1 MKHQHKN
8 ISRRLA
14 AAVMAGAMMVSMVG
28 MTAFAQQGDPAESEY
43 VYSTGDTF
51 TITKHLKIP
60 AYIMTPDVTF
70 GFTITGATNVGEQT
84 IGDIPVQ
91 AGTTGDIEQTVGAN
105 FDPGTTVPTVDR
117 TEDEKAT
124 FKVNLSMYNAPGIY
138 KYSVAEDSTNP
149 YDGVTYSTEAKDLY
163 VYIQNKLDQDGNYID
178 ENNDKIP
185 DREVA
190 YVMLVNA
197 GENPEASAYKDDSF
211 TNKYGK
217 DESGEDTVYDLTLTK
232 KITGNVANLND
243 EFDFTVT
250 INADNVNDK
259 FVLRQQGEEDRII
272 GDNEGTVVTLGN
284 NESITIYG
292 LSAKDTYTIVESYG
306 TKEGYTTTAT
316 VDEVTYNLNG
326 GLTVEEEDG
335 INADV
340 SVVYTNDKTASTPT
354 GIAMTIAPY
363 AIMVVA
369 AAGVAF
375 LFLRRR
381 HSEF

>member
-51 TITKHLKIP
+51 TITKYLGIP

-70 GFTITGATNVGEQT
+70 DFMITGATNVGKQT

-91 AGTTGDIEQTVGAN
+91 AGATGDIKQTAGAN
-105 FDPGTTVPTVDR
+105 FDPGTTVPTEAR
-117 TEDEKAT
+117 TEEEQAT
-124 FKVNLSMYNAPGIY
+124 FKVNLNKYNAPGIY
-138 KYSVAEDSTNP
+138 KYSVAEDRTNP
-149 YDGVTYSTEAKDLY
+149 YDGVTYSTETKDLY
-163 VYIQNKLDQDGNYID
+163 VYIQNKVDGEGNYVD
-178 ENNDKIP
+178 SNTDGTP
-185 DREVA
+185 DLEVA

-197 GENPEASAYKDDSF
+197 NGDPTVPADKDNSF
-211 TNKYGK
+211 KNKYGK
-217 DESGEDTVYDLTLTK
+217 GESGEDTVYDLTLTK
-232 KITGNVANLND
+232 KITGNVANLSD
-243 EFDFTVT
+243 KFDFTVT
-250 INADNVNDK
+250 INADNASDK
-259 FVLRQQGEEDRII
+259 FVLRQQGETDKII
-272 GDNEGTVVTLGN
+272 GDNERTVVTLGN

-292 LSAKDTYTIVESYG
+292 LSTKDTYTIVEDYG

-354 GIAMTIAPY
+354 GVVMTVAPY
-363 AIMVVA
+363 IVMVAV

>member
-51 TITKHLKIP
+51 TITKYLEIP
-60 AYIMTPDVTF
+60 AYIMAPDVTF
-70 GFTITGATNVGEQT
+70 DFTITGATNVGEET
-84 IGDIPVQ
+84 IGGIPVQ
-91 AGTTGDIEQTVGAN
+91 AGTTGDIQQIVGAD
-105 FDPGTTVPTVDR
+105 FDPGTTVPTENR
-117 TEDEKAT
+117 TEEEQAT
-124 FKVNLSMYNAPGIY
+124 FKVNLNKYNAPGIY
-138 KYSVAEDSTNP
+138 KYSVAENSTNL
-149 YDGVTYSTEAKDLY
+149 YDGVTYSTETKDLY
-163 VYIQNKLDQDGNYID
+163 VYIQNKLGQDGNYID

-197 GENPEASAYKDDSF
+197 GQDPEVSTNKDDSF
-211 TNKYGK
+211 TNKYGT
-217 DESGEDTVYDLTLTK
+217 DGSGEDTVFNLTLTK
-232 KITGNVANLND
+232 EITGNMANLRDRFDFYITITGNVEGEKYVLEQNGS
-243 EFDFTVT
+243 TKV
-250 INADNVNDK
+250 ISSGISDK
-259 FVLRQQGEEDRII
+259 
-272 GDNEGTVVTLGN
+272 VTLGDGD
-284 NESITIYG
+284 SITIYG
-292 LSAKDTYTIVESYG
+292 LSKDDTYSIVESYG
-306 TKEGYTTTAT
+306 TKTGYTT
-316 VDEVTYNLNG
+316 EVSVNNEDYDLKS
-326 GLTVEEEDG
+326 GLTVNNVNEDITG
-335 INADV
+335 DV
-340 SVVYTNDKTASTPT
+340 AVVYTNTKNASTPT

>member
-51 TITKHLKIP
+51 AITKYLEIP

-70 GFTITGATNVGEQT
+70 SFTITGATNVVEQT
-84 IGDIPVQ
+84 IGGIPVQ
-91 AGTTGDIEQTVGAN
+91 AGSTGDIKQTEGAA
-105 FDPGTTVPTVDR
+105 FDPGTTVPTEDR
-117 TEDEKAT
+117 TEEEQAI
-124 FKVNLSMYNAPGIY
+124 FKVNLKSYNAPGIY
-138 KYSVAEDSTNP
+138 KYSVAEDRTNP
-149 YDGVTYSTEAKDLY
+149 YDGVTYSTETKDLY
-163 VYIQNKLDQDGNYID
+163 VYIQNKVDGEGNYVD
-178 ENNDKIP
+178 SNTDGTP
-185 DREVA
+185 DLEVA

-197 GENPEASAYKDDSF
+197 NGDPTVPADKDNSF
-211 TNKYGK
+211 KNKYGK
-217 DESGEDTVYDLTLTK
+217 GESGEDTVYDLTLTK
-232 KITGNVANLND
+232 KITGNVANLSD
-243 EFDFTVT
+243 KFDFTVT
-250 INADNVNDK
+250 INADNASDK
-259 FVLRQQGEEDRII
+259 FVLKRGETYTVI
-272 GDNEGTVVTLGN
+272 GNGQTKVEALGN
-284 NESITIYG
+284 GESITIIG
-292 LSAKDTYTIVESYG
+292 LSKEDAYTIIEDYG
-306 TKEGYTTTAT
+306 TKEGYITTAT
-316 VDEVTYNLNG
+316 VDGKTYNLKG
-326 GLTVEEEDG
+326 GLTVEDKDG
-335 INADV
+335 ISADV
-340 SVVYTNDKTASTPT
+340 TVVYTNDKTASTPT